1 MDINYATNIA
11 VLDEDGFVE
20 NIIWGMIYQLDEFNR
35 TYTHA
40 VVIDDRN
47 ITIGDQYVDGKWY
60 RDGEEVDTRT
70 NAEIIAES
78 ESILDMLYEGVE
90 ATDE

>member
-35 TYTHA
+35 TYTSA
-40 VVIDDRN
+40 VVIGDRN
-47 ITIGDQYVDGKWY
+47 IAIGDQYVDGKWY

-70 NAEIIAES
+70 NAEIIAET

-90 ATDE
+90 ASDE